1 MPDFCNQ
8 NTQKQQARKRCALK
22 NRTSWVTTLSIIC
35 ELSFLIILSSCASK
49 TIGYGPSLSP
59 IDQNIQ
65 KIAIVKPDICSFDV
79 SGGGIPE
86 FRIDWSTEAEKNI
99 SDVMMAQLKKF
110 RYEGIGI
117 SNIDSTLR
125 TDTLTSFVKHV
136 SAAISSNLFGE
147 GAFLPQI
154 DSFSYSVGSL
164 SGFCDYLDVN
174 ALMFVF
180 GADEHYSEL
189 RKDVLKRSA
198 SLKTAKSMFWSILTS
213 ILLGGATYRTYTM
226 KPEQTFL
233 CCIVA
238 DRSGNI
244 IWFKRYLSAD
254 GLNLSLRSDAEKAA
268 EKIVAG
274 FNRRKKQ

>member
-1 MPDFCNQ
+1 MPDFCSL
-8 NTQKQQARKRCALK
+8 NTHKQHYRKCCAL
-22 NRTSWVTTLSIIC
+22 NIPAPWFTMLSLIC
-35 ELSFLIILSSCASK
+35 ALSFLMVLSSCASK

-59 IDQNIQ
+59 IDQDIQ
-65 KIAIVKPDICSFDV
+65 KIAVVKPDIYSFDV

-99 SDVMMAQLKKF
+99 SDAMMAQLKKF
-110 RYEGIGI
+110 RYESVDI
-117 SNIDSTLR
+117 SDTGSILR

-136 SAAISSNLFGE
+136 STAISSNLFGE
-147 GAFLPQI
+147 DAFLPQI
-154 DSFSYSVGSL
+154 ESFSYSVGPVSTL
-164 SGFCDYLDVN
+164 CDYFDVN
-174 ALMFVF
+174 AVMFIF

-198 SLKTAKSMFWSILTS
+198 SLKTAKSMFWSVLTS
-213 ILLGGATYRTYTM
+213 ILLGGATYRTYMM

-233 CCIVA
+233 CCVVA